1 MNPTTFEYQINMRE
15 YHTAVYFG
23 FVNRYRTMLQIFLVV
38 AAVALLCTAGG
49 FFGGIPV
56 IRFPSYIFLGYL
68 IWLLIL
74 LAQVEHGVLKMTK
87 LPENPLNRTLRLTFG
102 RDQFKVETPSN
113 TDKAVHQIANLFFV
127 FELSNL
133 FMIYLDPANTILL
146 PVRVMNGEQRAALR
160 EKFRDSLH
168 DRFQTRFGQMKA
180 PKIRPL
186 TGGRRFF

>member
-1 MNPTTFEYQINMRE
+1 M
-15 YHTAVYFG
+15 
-23 FVNRYRTMLQIFLVV
+23 
-38 AAVALLCTAGG
+38 
-49 FFGGIPV
+49 
-56 IRFPSYIFLGYL
+56 
-68 IWLLIL
+68 
-74 LAQVEHGVLKMTK
+74 
-87 LPENPLNRTLRLTFG
+87 
-102 RDQFKVETPSN
+102 
-113 TDKAVHQIANLFFV
+113 HQIANLFFV

-133 FMIYLDPANTILL
+133 FMIYLDSANTILL

>member
-1 MNPTTFEYQINMRE
+1 M
-15 YHTAVYFG
+15 
-23 FVNRYRTMLQIFLVV
+23 
-38 AAVALLCTAGG
+38 
-49 FFGGIPV
+49 IPV